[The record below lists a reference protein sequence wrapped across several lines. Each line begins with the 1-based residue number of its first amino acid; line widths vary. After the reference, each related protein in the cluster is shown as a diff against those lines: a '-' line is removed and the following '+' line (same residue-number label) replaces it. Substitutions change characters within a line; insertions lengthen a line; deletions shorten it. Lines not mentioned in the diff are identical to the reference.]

1 MKLSAHFDSSEFRC
15 RCILCRNVEALVAD
29 ELVQGLEELRSLLNA
44 DLAEGKPEHILV
56 INSGARCFSHNSSKA
71 VGGKKSSQHL
81 YNPIIGRQCR
91 AADVYS
97 PTRSTRA
104 VYEAALTI
112 PAFKGVGLAPPSLDW
127 ITTDG
132 VKGHRGYVHV
142 DVRDTVARAQWGYD
156 DRGKTVALASVLPRL
171 ALEHGERV

>member
-1 MKLSAHFDSSEFRC
+1 M
-15 RCILCRNVEALVAD
+15 AD

-44 DLAEGKPEHILV
+44 DLPEGKPEHVLV

-81 YNPIIGRQCR
+81 YNPIIGQKCR
-91 AADVYS
+91 AADVYA

-127 ITTDG
+127 METGG
-132 VKGHRGYVHV
+132 VQGRRGYVHV
-142 DVRDTVARAQWGYD
+142 DVRDAVARAQWGYD
-156 DRGKTVALASVLPRL
+156 DGGRTVSMAQVLPRL
-171 ALEHGERV
+171 ALERGERV